1 MKFIFYNKNFSLEN
15 KFVSKTVG
23 KLQNIKCGNM
33 LLKKEFC
40 DIKYKRIL

>member
-23 KLQNIKCGNM
+23 KLQNIKM
-33 LLKKEFC
+33 WKYVVKKG
-40 DIKYKRIL
+40 IL